1 MSERLNLSLEEGL
14 RESETKSQRVK
25 EKIVKSATQETDIAY
40 FQALD
45 PASRGDISP
54 QDPVCLYLEVSNEC
68 NLACKTCPITYGK
81 VEEPASLSL
90 EQVKYLVSQFTT
102 VRRVVLHGVG
112 EPLVNRELPKIILW
126 LKEKGIYVLF
136 NSNGTLINKRWR
148 EALVESR
155 LDEIRLS
162 LDAATP
168 ETFARVRGKPFFDV
182 IIRNIKGLTALKAE
196 RGSLTPLVS
205 LWLTGLRETLKELVD
220 FIRLAHSL
228 GIERVYLQRLVYWEG
243 KSDDQLARPEQ
254 SLFNSL
260 GSEEEE
266 LIRSAENLAR
276 SLGISFEASGA
287 MTPSASILGNAQE
300 QPWSA
305 CMRPWTLMYISARG
319 SAFPCC
325 IAPFSTVD
333 LSQLSLG
340 NAFTQDLA
348 SIWNGERYQEF
359 RRRLLSAEPPECC
372 KGCGACWSL

>member
-1 MSERLNLSLEEGL
+1 M
-14 RESETKSQRVK
+14 
-25 EKIVKSATQETDIAY
+25 KSATQETDIAY
-40 FQALD
+40 FQALA
-45 PASRGDISP
+45 PSSRGAVAH

-81 VEEPASLSL
+81 MEQPASLSL

-102 VRRVVLHGVG
+102 VKRVVLHGVG
-112 EPLVNRELPKIILW
+112 EPLLNRELPKIILW

-148 EALVESR
+148 EALVDSG
-155 LDEIRLS
+155 LDEVRLS

-168 ETFARVRGKPFFDV
+168 ETFARVRGKPLFDV
-182 IIRNIKGLTALKAE
+182 IIRNIKGLTAHKTE
-196 RGSLTPLVS
+196 RGSLTPMVS
-205 LWLTGLRETLKELVD
+205 LWLTGLRETLNELPD
-220 FIRLAHSL
+220 FVRLAHSL
-228 GIERVYLQRLVYWEG
+228 GIEQVYLQRLVYWDG
-243 KSDDQLARPEQ
+243 NTDDQMARPEQ

-260 GSEEEE
+260 GDEEEE
-266 LIRSAENLAR
+266 LIRSAESLAR

-287 MTPSASILGNAQE
+287 TTPSASLLGEAQE

-325 IAPFSTVD
+325 IAPFSTAD

-340 NAFTQDLA
+340 NAFAQDLA
-348 SIWNGERYQEF
+348 SIWNGKRYQEF

>member
-1 MSERLNLSLEEGL
+1 
-14 RESETKSQRVK
+14 
-25 EKIVKSATQETDIAY
+25 VKSATQDTDIAY
-40 FQALD
+40 FQAVD
-45 PASRGDISP
+45 PASRGAVAP

-81 VEEPASLSL
+81 VEEPAALSV
-90 EQVKYLVSQFTT
+90 EQVKHLVSQFTT
-102 VRRVVLHGVG
+102 VKRVVLHGVG
-112 EPLVNRELPKIILW
+112 EPLLNRELSKIILW
-126 LKEKGIYVLF
+126 LKEKRIYVLF

-148 EALVESR
+148 VALVDSG

-168 ETFARVRGKPFFDV
+168 ETFAHVRGKPLFHV
-182 IIRNIKGLTALKAE
+182 IIRNINALTALKIE
-196 RGSLTPLVS
+196 RSSLTPLIS
-205 LWLTGLRETLKELVD
+205 LWLTGLKETLIELAD
-220 FIRLAHSL
+220 FIRVAHSL
-228 GIERVYLQRLVYWEG
+228 GIERVYLQRLVYWERE
-243 KSDDQLARPEQ
+243 SDDQMARPDQ

-266 LIRSAENLAR
+266 LIRSAEYLAR

-287 MTPSASILGNAQE
+287 TTPSASLLENAQE

-325 IAPFSTVD
+325 IAPFSTAD
-333 LSQLSLG
+333 LNHLSLG

-348 SIWNGERYQEF
+348 SIWNGQRYQEF

>member
-1 MSERLNLSLEEGL
+1 MSS
-14 RESETKSQRVK
+14 SIQS
-25 EKIVKSATQETDIAY
+25 TDIAY
-40 FQALD
+40 FEALD
-45 PASRGDISP
+45 PASRGAAAA
-54 QDPVCLYLEVSNEC
+54 QDPICLYLEVSNEC

-90 EQVKYLVSQFTT
+90 EQVKYLVSQFMT
-102 VRRVVLHGVG
+102 VKRVVLHGVG
-112 EPLVNRELPKIILW
+112 EPLLNRELPKIILW

-136 NSNGTLINKRWR
+136 NSNGTLINQRWR
-148 EALVESR
+148 EALVDSG

-168 ETFARVRGKPFFDV
+168 ETFARVRGKPLFDV
-182 IIRNIKGLTALKAE
+182 IVRNIKGLTAFKAE

-205 LWLTGLRETLKELVD
+205 LWLTGLRDTLKELSD

-243 KSDDQLARPEQ
+243 NTDDQMARPEQ

-260 GSEEEE
+260 GGEEEE
-266 LIRSAENLAR
+266 LIRSAESLAR
-276 SLGISFEASGA
+276 SVGISFEASGA
-287 MTPSASILGNAQE
+287 TTPSASLLGEMQE

-325 IAPFSTVD
+325 IAPFSTAD
-333 LSQLSLG
+333 LSHLSLG

-348 SIWNGERYQEF
+348 SIWNGKRYQEF